1 MAKVNKEFMDEL
13 NKEIDKKIDLI
24 ENGKMEPVT
33 RLTKFDYTL
42 SLVII
47 IISFIALVWAYFCL
61 C

>member
-1 MAKVNKEFMDEL
+1 MAKENNTFIDEL

-33 RLTKFDYTL
+33 RLTKGDYIL
-42 SLVII
+42 STIII
-47 IISFIALVWAYFCL
+47 IISFILLVWAYFCL